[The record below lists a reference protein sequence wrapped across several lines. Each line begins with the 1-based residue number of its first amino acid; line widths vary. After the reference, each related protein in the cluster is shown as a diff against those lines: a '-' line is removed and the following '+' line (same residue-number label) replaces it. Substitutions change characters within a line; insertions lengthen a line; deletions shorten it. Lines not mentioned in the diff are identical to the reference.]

1 MVKEIWFDMDGTIAD
16 LYGVAD
22 WLPKLRAEDETPY
35 REARPLVRMQSLARV
50 LNRLQREG
58 YTIGVVSWLSIGSSE
73 DYDNRVAN
81 AKREWLARHLAS
93 VKFDRIDIMPHGT
106 VSHTTNCTSWH
117 TERDY
122 KIPTSGIFHLSP
134 FSVWYADGTSQRGVD
149 KAGAI

>member
-93 VKFDRIDIMPHGT
+93 VKFDRIDIIPHGT
-106 VSHTTNCTSWH
+106 PKNEGRGGYLFDDE
-117 TERDY
+117 ERNR
-122 KIPTSGIFHLSP
+122 KAWNGIAYDELHILTHLK
-134 FSVWYADGTSQRGVD
+134 RL
-149 KAGAI
+149 

>member
-81 AKREWLARHLAS
+81 AKREWLAKHLAS
-93 VKFDRIDIMPHGT
+93 VKFDRIDIVAYGT
-106 VSHTTNCTSWH
+106 PKNEGRGGYLFDDD
-117 TERDY
+117 ERNR
-122 KIPTSGIFHLSP
+122 KAWNGIAYDELHILAHLK
-134 FSVWYADGTSQRGVD
+134 RL
-149 KAGAI
+149 